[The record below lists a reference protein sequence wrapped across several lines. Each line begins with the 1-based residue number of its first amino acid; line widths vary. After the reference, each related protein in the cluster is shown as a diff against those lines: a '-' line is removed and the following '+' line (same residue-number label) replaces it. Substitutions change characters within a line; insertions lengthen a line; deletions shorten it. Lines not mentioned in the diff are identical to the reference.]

1 MDFTPTA
8 EQQDA
13 ANLAKQ
19 ILSDRCSSERLR
31 EVEESGRRFDE
42 KLWHELGDA
51 GLLGLAL
58 PEDVGGGGLGLL
70 ELCSVIAETG
80 RVVAPTPLAWHGP
93 TALAIAEFGDG
104 EQRGR
109 WLPDAASGRSV
120 LTSALTEDRAF
131 APDRPTTTAVR
142 RETGW
147 TVSGVKTVV
156 PSGTIADAFL
166 VPADG
171 PDGVLVF
178 VVRPDDDG
186 VGISAQTVNDGDEVA
201 RVELVDV
208 HLGEERVLGE
218 PGEGAEIV
226 QWLGQRLVVGLCALQ
241 LGVVEGAL
249 ALTAAYARTREQ
261 FQRPIGTFQAVSQ
274 RLASGY
280 IDVQGAGLT
289 LWQAAWRLSEGL
301 PAELEVA
308 TAKLIAADTGH
319 AIAHTTVHVHGGVGI
334 DLDGTAHRFFTA
346 AKRHELSLGG
356 TTDQARAVGRVL
368 AAEPV

>member
-13 ANLAKQ
+13 GELAKQ
-19 ILSDRCSSERLR
+19 ILGDRCTQERLR
-31 EVEESGRRFDE
+31 EVEESGTRFDE

-70 ELCSVIAETG
+70 ELCSVIVETG
-80 RVVAPTPLAWHGP
+80 RVVAPLPLAWHGP
-93 TALAIAEFGDG
+93 TALAVAEFGDDAQR
-104 EQRGR
+104 EQ
-109 WLPDAASGRSV
+109 WLPDAASGRAV
-120 LTSALTEDRAF
+120 LAPAVTEDRAF
-131 APDRPTTTAVR
+131 VPDRPTTTASR
-142 RETGW
+142 SDDGW
-147 TVSGVKTVV
+147 TVSGVKTAV
-156 PSGTIADAFL
+156 PSGTVADLFV

-171 PDGVLVF
+171 PEGITVF
-178 VVRPDDDG
+178 LVRPDDDG
-186 VGISAQTVNDGDEVA
+186 VTVSGQTVNDGDQVA
-201 RVELVDV
+201 RVELDDV
-208 HLGEERVLGE
+208 RLGADRVLGR
-218 PGEGAEIV
+218 PGQGSEIV
-226 QWLGQRLVVGLCALQ
+226 HWLSQRLVVGLCALQ

-249 ALTAAYARTREQ
+249 QLTAEYARTREQ
-261 FQRPIGTFQAVSQ
+261 FGRPIGTFQAVSQ

-280 IDVQGAGLT
+280 IDVQGADLT

-301 PAELEVA
+301 PADLEVA

-319 AIAHTTVHVHGGVGI
+319 TVAHTAVHVHGGVGI
-334 DLDGTAHRFFTA
+334 DLDGPAHRFYTA

-368 AAEPV
+368 ATEPA